1 MKFKKSIA
9 MAMSVL
15 MVAGMLAG
23 CGSNGSTSSSTASGS
38 ASSASGEVSTDG
50 VTISIFDK
58 NSGSNTFDDPV
69 AKAIEEKTGVK
80 IQVENPTG
88 DPLEKLNLMLTGQ
101 NYPDIVLMD
110 RGNDIVNRYIEAG
123 ALLPLND
130 LIDEYGPDVKEMA
143 LLGVPL
149 LWGTGYAC
157 GNGCTFAVNGDAAKY
172 VGCSVCLH
180 LLSVDVRQN

>member
-15 MVAGMLAG
+15 MAAGMLAG

-88 DPLEKLNLMLTGQ
+88 DPLEKLNLMLT
-101 NYPDIVLMD
+101 
-110 RGNDIVNRYIEAG
+110 
-123 ALLPLND
+123 
-130 LIDEYGPDVKEMA
+130 
-143 LLGVPL
+143 
-149 LWGTGYAC
+149 
-157 GNGCTFAVNGDAAKY
+157 
-172 VGCSVCLH
+172 
-180 LLSVDVRQN
+180 

>member
-15 MVAGMLAG
+15 MAAGMLAG

-69 AKAIEEKTGVK
+69 AKAIEEKTGDNSGRKSNRRSAGK
-80 IQVENPTG
+80 IE
-88 DPLEKLNLMLTGQ
+88 
-101 NYPDIVLMD
+101 PDAD
-110 RGNDIVNRYIEAG
+110 RSE
-123 ALLPLND
+123 LPG
-130 LIDEYGPDVKEMA
+130 YRPDGSWK
-143 LLGVPL
+143 
-149 LWGTGYAC
+149 
-157 GNGCTFAVNGDAAKY
+157 
-172 VGCSVCLH
+172 
-180 LLSVDVRQN
+180 

>member
-15 MVAGMLAG
+15 MAAGMLAG

-69 AKAIEEKTGVK
+69 AKAIEEKTGGKSNRRSAGK
-80 IQVENPTG
+80 IE
-88 DPLEKLNLMLTGQ
+88 
-101 NYPDIVLMD
+101 PDAD
-110 RGNDIVNRYIEAG
+110 RSE
-123 ALLPLND
+123 LPG
-130 LIDEYGPDVKEMA
+130 YRPDGSWK
-143 LLGVPL
+143 
-149 LWGTGYAC
+149 
-157 GNGCTFAVNGDAAKY
+157 
-172 VGCSVCLH
+172 
-180 LLSVDVRQN
+180 

>member
-15 MVAGMLAG
+15 MAAGMLAG

-69 AKAIEEKTGVK
+69 AKAIEEKNRCQNSGRKSNRRSAGK
-80 IQVENPTG
+80 IE
-88 DPLEKLNLMLTGQ
+88 
-101 NYPDIVLMD
+101 PDAD
-110 RGNDIVNRYIEAG
+110 RSE
-123 ALLPLND
+123 LPG
-130 LIDEYGPDVKEMA
+130 YRPDGSWK
-143 LLGVPL
+143 
-149 LWGTGYAC
+149 
-157 GNGCTFAVNGDAAKY
+157 
-172 VGCSVCLH
+172 
-180 LLSVDVRQN
+180 